1 MKSQPELKAMPFFTQ
16 VGGAVL
22 VVRQYDPLR
31 PARDRWAP
39 HAGTKTP
46 TETVPERIVLAPGM
60 QGRVAPDST
69 ADF

>member
-1 MKSQPELKAMPFFTQ
+1 M
-16 VGGAVL
+16 

-69 ADF
+69 AEIQNRT